1 MILAFLAV
9 VSAALCYR
17 VTGFILKTNL
27 RGVGATSRAQQTLY
41 ARGFSRDGNDPKLS
55 KEASKCLKDSSG
67 NIEVAQSSYF
77 QTRLLSLK
85 KNDPNLFKVL
95 ESSYEP
101 HNANSNESARQA
113 HEKLVEYTWDTIAA
127 YLPLT
132 STGAAGGAVE
142 PAVSKKLDIISQAV
156 CFQTN
161 ASVMDVGCGNGVI
174 VPHLKRAGADLK
186 SYYGID
192 LSNEMVDFAKQSYPG
207 LEFAKTNFLTCT
219 TLAKKFDAI
228 LFNGVAQFFPSIPD
242 ALRRA
247 ALKLKPGGRLV
258 IAHVNG
264 GGFVRGERRGNPN
277 TVLAD
282 MPDVTH
288 IKAVADEIG
297 AQFIGL
303 EEIAPQANYSMEDDM
318 YLCALQLMKSPR

>member
-1 MILAFLAV
+1 MTILALMAV
-9 VSAALCYR
+9 VSAALCYQ

-27 RGVGATSRAQQTLY
+27 RNVGATTRAQALC
-41 ARGFSRDGNDPKLS
+41 ARGFSRDGIDPKLG
-55 KEASKCLKDSSG
+55 KEASKCLKDSLG

-85 KNDPNLFKVL
+85 KNDPSLFKVL
-95 ESSYEP
+95 ESYKP
-101 HNANSNESARQA
+101 QNAYSDESARQA

-132 STGAAGGAVE
+132 STGAGAVE
-142 PAVSKKLDIISQAV
+142 PAVSKKLDVIAQAV

-174 VPHLKRAGADLK
+174 VPHLRRAGADLK
-186 SYYGID
+186 SYLGID
-192 LSNEMVDFAKQSYPG
+192 LSTEMVDCAKQSYPG
-207 LEFAKTNFLTCT
+207 LAFAKTNFLTCT
-219 TLAKKFDAI
+219 LAKKFDAV
-228 LFNGVAQFFPSIPD
+228 LFNGVVQFFPSIPD

-247 ALKLKPGGRLV
+247 ALMLKPGGRLV

-264 GGFVRGERRGNPN
+264 AGFVRGERRGNPN

-303 EEIAPQANYSMEDDM
+303 EEIAPHANYSTEDDM
-318 YLCALQLMKSPR
+318 YLCALQL